1 MDEQKVSSCSFSLFQ
16 ALAELA
22 DDIAPAPIEMAGE
35 IEAIEEKDKDSKDE
49 NVRLAMADEV
59 HVLTEGLDP
68 KLTYRKAREV
78 MTRSVAM
85 GLGGV
90 RSEWLDADE
99 YVTTAG
105 LTTSSTSTTKTSFTL
120 TCIMPFDRTRA

>member
-22 DDIAPAPIEMAGE
+22 EDIAPPPQEMAGE
-35 IEAIEEKDKDSKDE
+35 LTAIEDSTDDKDE
-49 NVRLAMADEV
+49 NVRLALADEV

-78 MTRSVAM
+78 MTR
-85 GLGGV
+85 
-90 RSEWLDADE
+90 
-99 YVTTAG
+99 
-105 LTTSSTSTTKTSFTL
+105 
-120 TCIMPFDRTRA
+120 

>member
-22 DDIAPAPIEMAGE
+22 EDIEPQPTALAGE
-35 IEAIEEKDKDSKDE
+35 IAQIGEDHSDDRDE
-49 NVRLAMADEV
+49 NVRLALADEV

-78 MTRSVAM
+78 MTRCVLHGRVVVSRGECGLIPSVY
-85 GLGGV
+85 LQ
-90 RSEWLDADE
+90 
-99 YVTTAG
+99 AG
-105 LTTSSTSTTKTSFTL
+105 LPRRPRPPEHHSH
-120 TCIMPFDRTRA
+120 

>member
-22 DDIAPAPIEMAGE
+22 EDIAPPPQEMAGQLAE
-35 IEAIEEKDKDSKDE
+35 IDNKTDDKEE
-49 NVRLAMADEV
+49 NVRLALADEV

-78 MTRSVAM
+78 MTR
-85 GLGGV
+85 
-90 RSEWLDADE
+90 
-99 YVTTAG
+99 
-105 LTTSSTSTTKTSFTL
+105 
-120 TCIMPFDRTRA
+120 